1 MGEFESLVERFFGGS
16 SLVSRSGYLWRWT
29 GKGSVASCITYPSIT
44 WVSTLGLI
52 IALGRPPLSVTPLLG
67 WGKLLLLIVLIVLV
81 TVGSAQFEAGTDV
94 GGGIWIPLMA
104 VLVGGGTVGS
114 SPFVLM
120 PVVAETAA
128 AVVAADVAVTVAILA
143 AAADVVVV
151 IAGTD
156 ETELVVVVSVVV
168 VVVVCGVVV
177 VVLTAPAG
185 SSDEGTDA

>member
-67 WGKLLLLIVLIVLV
+67 WGKLLLLIVLV

-94 GGGIWIPLMA
+94 GGGIWIPQMA